1 MKVNMIQALNQAMDL
16 ELQSNPDLV
25 VYGEDVGK
33 DGGVFRVTDGLQAKH
48 GSHRVF
54 DTPLAEA
61 GIIGLG
67 IGMAAYGLHPVAEVQ
82 FSGFMYP
89 GLNQLISHASR
100 IRNRSRGRF
109 SCPLVVR
116 TPCSGGVKAPE
127 HHSES
132 SEAYYIHTPG
142 LKVVMPST
150 PTDAKGLL
158 TSSMREKDPVIF
170 LEPLRLYR
178 AFKEEVPE
186 EQYATPLGEAFIRQ
200 PGEDITLITWGT
212 MTLAC
217 KEALETISQNE
228 KWSIELIDLRTLSP
242 IDWDIIHKSVRKTGR
257 CVIAQEAPQTLGLA
271 SEVMAR
277 ILENDLL
284 SLEAPVRRV
293 TGFDTIMPLL
303 KNEEHF
309 IPHADRIYA
318 AIQDVMRF

>member
-186 EQYATPLGEAFIRQ
+186 EQYATPLGE
-200 PGEDITLITWGT
+200 
-212 MTLAC
+212 
-217 KEALETISQNE
+217 
-228 KWSIELIDLRTLSP
+228 
-242 IDWDIIHKSVRKTGR
+242 
-257 CVIAQEAPQTLGLA
+257 
-271 SEVMAR
+271 
-277 ILENDLL
+277 
-284 SLEAPVRRV
+284 
-293 TGFDTIMPLL
+293 
-303 KNEEHF
+303 
-309 IPHADRIYA
+309 
-318 AIQDVMRF
+318 